1 VQLFLLQRESHDL
14 ELVHLQFSVVTLL
27 CLYHKMSTKYKQEAG
42 KLAATKKRRDIH
54 KIWAE
59 YKDKPRKEAV
69 ANFRLKTG
77 QTV

>member
-1 VQLFLLQRESHDL
+1 
-14 ELVHLQFSVVTLL
+14 
-27 CLYHKMSTKYKQEAG
+27 MSTKYKQEAG

-59 YKDKPRKEAV
+59 YRGKPRKEAA